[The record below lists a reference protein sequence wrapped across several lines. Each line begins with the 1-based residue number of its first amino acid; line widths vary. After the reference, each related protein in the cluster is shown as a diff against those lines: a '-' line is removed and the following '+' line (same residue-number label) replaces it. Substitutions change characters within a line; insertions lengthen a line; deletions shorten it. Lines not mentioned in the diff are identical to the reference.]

1 MVIFLIERYEIVKDG
16 NEEILIIYLNYKY
29 EFSKDFMNFE
39 NDNNLKEKIK
49 KIKFNG
55 SKVIIMVGTLVLGT
69 LFINASFSPIINNN
83 EISNK
88 NIVKE
93 ETSISTE
100 NKDLEDNVKEEIN
113 NNQDTTNSKKDED
126 TNDKIN
132 FKQNIISDIDNKVNE
147 EKNDKTEEKQVKETI
162 ENAITL
168 YRSNGE
174 ILNLTINEYLI
185 GAVAGEM
192 PASFNIEALK
202 AQAVVSRTYLLKR
215 IKNNNIIIDSTM
227 QQVYKD
233 NNELKNMWKND
244 FDKYYS
250 KIKKAVL
257 DTDKIAIYYNGD
269 YIDALYHSTSNGYTL
284 NSENVWSNAIPYLKS
299 VESKWDLNASSY
311 LKNTNKDIA
320 YVLSLFG
327 IDDINKIQI
336 VSRDDTN
343 HVKEIKVGD
352 KIYKGTTFRSLL
364 KLRSTDFDIMV
375 NDNSVVFITRGFGHG
390 VGMSQYGANGMAN
403 EGYNYID
410 ILNHYYP
417 YIKSIKQC
425 VNNITLLSK

>member
-29 EFSKDFMNFE
+29 EFSKDFINFE

-69 LFINASFSPIINNN
+69 LFINASFSTIINNN

-93 ETSISTE
+93 ETSISIE

-113 NNQDTTNSKKDED
+113 NNQDTTKSKKDED

-132 FKQNIISDIDNKVNE
+132 FKQNIIPDIYNKVNE
-147 EKNDKTEEKQVKETI
+147 EENDKTEEKQVKETI
-162 ENAITL
+162 ENVITL

-410 ILNHYYP
+410 ILNHYYTNV
-417 YIKSIKQC
+417 SIY
-425 VNNITLLSK
+425 

>member
-29 EFSKDFMNFE
+29 EFSKDFINFE

-69 LFINASFSPIINNN
+69 LFINASFSTIINNN

-93 ETSISTE
+93 ETSISIE

-113 NNQDTTNSKKDED
+113 NNQDTTKSKKDED

-132 FKQNIISDIDNKVNE
+132 FKQNIISDIYNKVNE
-147 EKNDKTEEKQVKETI
+147 EENDKTEEKQVKETI
-162 ENAITL
+162 ENVITL

-284 NSENVWSNAIPYLKS
+284 NSEDVWSNAIPYLKS

-390 VGMSQYGANGMAN
+390 VGMSQYDANGMAN

-410 ILNHYYP
+410 ILNHYYTNV
-417 YIKSIKQC
+417 SIY
-425 VNNITLLSK
+425 

>member
-29 EFSKDFMNFE
+29 EFSKDFINFE

-69 LFINASFSPIINNN
+69 LFINASFSTIINNN

-93 ETSISTE
+93 ETSISIE

-113 NNQDTTNSKKDED
+113 NNQDTTKSKKDED

-132 FKQNIISDIDNKVNE
+132 FKQNIISDIYNKVNE
-147 EKNDKTEEKQVKETI
+147 EENDKTEEKQVKETI
-162 ENAITL
+162 ENVITL

-284 NSENVWSNAIPYLKS
+284 NYENVWSNAIPYLKS

-343 HVKEIKVGD
+343 HVKEIKLGD

-410 ILNHYYP
+410 ILNHYYTNV
-417 YIKSIKQC
+417 SIY
-425 VNNITLLSK
+425 

>member
-93 ETSISTE
+93 ETSISIE

-113 NNQDTTNSKKDED
+113 NKQDTTNSKKDED

-147 EKNDKTEEKQVKETI
+147 EENDKTEEKQVKETI

-284 NSENVWSNAIPYLKS
+284 NSENVWSNAIPYLKG

-343 HVKEIKVGD
+343 HVKEIKVGY
-352 KIYKGTTFRSLL
+352 KIYKGTAFRSLL

-410 ILNHYYP
+410 ILNHYYTNV
-417 YIKSIKQC
+417 SIY
-425 VNNITLLSK
+425 

>member
-29 EFSKDFMNFE
+29 EFSKDFINFE

-69 LFINASFSPIINNN
+69 LFINASFSTIINNN

-93 ETSISTE
+93 ETSISIE

-113 NNQDTTNSKKDED
+113 NNQDTTKSKKDED

-132 FKQNIISDIDNKVNE
+132 FKQNIISDIYNKVNE
-147 EKNDKTEEKQVKETI
+147 EENDKTEEKQVKETI
-162 ENAITL
+162 ENVITL

-215 IKNNNIIIDSTM
+215 IKNDNIIIDSTM

-299 VESKWDLNASSY
+299 VENKWDLNASSY

-410 ILNHYYP
+410 ILNHYYTNV
-417 YIKSIKQC
+417 SIY
-425 VNNITLLSK
+425 

>member
-93 ETSISTE
+93 ETSISIE

-147 EKNDKTEEKQVKETI
+147 EENDKTEEKQVKETI

-352 KIYKGTTFRSLL
+352 KIYKGTSFRSLL
-364 KLRSTDFDIMV
+364 KLRSTDFDIIV

-410 ILNHYYP
+410 ILNHYYTNV
-417 YIKSIKQC
+417 SIY
-425 VNNITLLSK
+425 

>member
-93 ETSISTE
+93 ETSISIE

-113 NNQDTTNSKKDED
+113 NKQDTTNSKKDED

-147 EKNDKTEEKQVKETI
+147 EENDKTEEKQVKETI

-192 PASFNIEALK
+192 PASFNIAALK

-352 KIYKGTTFRSLL
+352 KIYKGTVFRSLL

-410 ILNHYYP
+410 ILNHYYTNV
-417 YIKSIKQC
+417 SIY
-425 VNNITLLSK
+425 

>member
-93 ETSISTE
+93 ETSISIE

-132 FKQNIISDIDNKVNE
+132 FKQNIISDIYNKVNE
-147 EKNDKTEEKQVKETI
+147 KENDKTEEKQVKETI

-410 ILNHYYP
+410 ILNHYYTNV
-417 YIKSIKQC
+417 SIY
-425 VNNITLLSK
+425 

>member
-29 EFSKDFMNFE
+29 EFSKDFINFE

-69 LFINASFSPIINNN
+69 LFINASFSTIINNN

-93 ETSISTE
+93 ETSISIE

-113 NNQDTTNSKKDED
+113 NNQDTTKSKKDED

-132 FKQNIISDIDNKVNE
+132 FKQNIISDIYNKVNE
-147 EKNDKTEEKQVKETI
+147 EENDKTEEKQVKETI
-162 ENAITL
+162 ENVITL
-168 YRSNGE
+168 YRSNGQ

-299 VESKWDLNASSY
+299 VENKWDLNASSY

-410 ILNHYYP
+410 ILNHYYTNV
-417 YIKSIKQC
+417 SIY
-425 VNNITLLSK
+425 

>member
-93 ETSISTE
+93 ETSISIE

-132 FKQNIISDIDNKVNE
+132 FKQNIISDIDNKFNE
-147 EKNDKTEEKQVKETI
+147 EENDKTEKKQVKETI

-352 KIYKGTTFRSLL
+352 KIYKGTSFRSLL
-364 KLRSTDFDIMV
+364 KLRSTDFDIIV

-410 ILNHYYP
+410 ILNHYYTNV
-417 YIKSIKQC
+417 SIY
-425 VNNITLLSK
+425 

>member
-29 EFSKDFMNFE
+29 EFSKDFINFE

-93 ETSISTE
+93 ETSISIE

-132 FKQNIISDIDNKVNE
+132 FKQNIISDIYNKVNE
-147 EKNDKTEEKQVKETI
+147 EENDKTEEKQVKETI

-352 KIYKGTTFRSLL
+352 KIYKGTVFRSLL

-410 ILNHYYP
+410 ILNHYYTNV
-417 YIKSIKQC
+417 SIY
-425 VNNITLLSK
+425 

>member
-29 EFSKDFMNFE
+29 EFSKDFINFE
-39 NDNNLKEKIK
+39 NENNLKEKIK
-49 KIKFNG
+49 KIKLNG

-69 LFINASFSPIINNN
+69 LFINASFSTIINNN

-113 NNQDTTNSKKDED
+113 NNQDTTKSKKDED
-126 TNDKIN
+126 TNDKID
-132 FKQNIISDIDNKVNE
+132 FKQNIISDIYNKVNE
-147 EKNDKTEEKQVKETI
+147 EENDKTEEKQVKETI
-162 ENAITL
+162 ENVITL

-215 IKNNNIIIDSTM
+215 IKNNNIIIDYTM

-299 VESKWDLNASSY
+299 VENKWDLNASSY

-410 ILNHYYP
+410 ILNHYYTNV
-417 YIKSIKQC
+417 SIY
-425 VNNITLLSK
+425 

>member
-29 EFSKDFMNFE
+29 EFSKDFINFE

-69 LFINASFSPIINNN
+69 LFINASFSTIINNN

-113 NNQDTTNSKKDED
+113 NNQDTTKSKKDED
-126 TNDKIN
+126 TNDKID
-132 FKQNIISDIDNKVNE
+132 FKQNIISDIYNKVNE
-147 EKNDKTEEKQVKETI
+147 EENDKTEEKQVKETI
-162 ENAITL
+162 ENVITL

-284 NSENVWSNAIPYLKS
+284 NSEDVWSNAIPYLKS

-410 ILNHYYP
+410 ILNHYYTNV
-417 YIKSIKQC
+417 SIY
-425 VNNITLLSK
+425 

>member
-93 ETSISTE
+93 ETSISIE
-100 NKDLEDNVKEEIN
+100 NKDLEENVKEEIN

-147 EKNDKTEEKQVKETI
+147 EENDKTEEKQVKETI

-410 ILNHYYP
+410 ILNHYYTNV
-417 YIKSIKQC
+417 SIY
-425 VNNITLLSK
+425 

>member
-93 ETSISTE
+93 ETSISIE

-147 EKNDKTEEKQVKETI
+147 EENDKTEEKQVKETI

-284 NSENVWSNAIPYLKS
+284 NSENVWSNAIPYLKG

-352 KIYKGTTFRSLL
+352 KIYKGTVFRSLL

-410 ILNHYYP
+410 ILNHYYTNV
-417 YIKSIKQC
+417 SIY
-425 VNNITLLSK
+425 

>member
-93 ETSISTE
+93 ETSISIE

-113 NNQDTTNSKKDED
+113 NNKDTTNSKKDED

-132 FKQNIISDIDNKVNE
+132 FKQNIISDIYNKVNE
-147 EKNDKTEEKQVKETI
+147 EENDKTKEKQVKETI

-202 AQAVVSRTYLLKR
+202 AQAVVSRTYLLKQ

-352 KIYKGTTFRSLL
+352 KIYKGTVFRSLL
-364 KLRSTDFDIMV
+364 NLRSTDFDIMV

-410 ILNHYYP
+410 ILNHYYTNV
-417 YIKSIKQC
+417 SIY
-425 VNNITLLSK
+425 

>member
-29 EFSKDFMNFE
+29 EFSKDFINFE

-69 LFINASFSPIINNN
+69 LFINASFSTIINNN

-93 ETSISTE
+93 ETSISIE

-113 NNQDTTNSKKDED
+113 NNQDTRKSKKDED
-126 TNDKIN
+126 TNDKID
-132 FKQNIISDIDNKVNE
+132 FKQNIISDIYNKVNE
-147 EKNDKTEEKQVKETI
+147 EENDKTEEKQVKETI
-162 ENAITL
+162 ENVITL

-410 ILNHYYP
+410 ILNHYYTNV
-417 YIKSIKQC
+417 SIY
-425 VNNITLLSK
+425 

>member
-29 EFSKDFMNFE
+29 EFSKDFVNFE

-69 LFINASFSPIINNN
+69 LFINASFSTIINNN

-93 ETSISTE
+93 ETSISIE

-113 NNQDTTNSKKDED
+113 NNQDTTKSKKDED

-132 FKQNIISDIDNKVNE
+132 FKQNIISDIYNKVNE
-147 EKNDKTEEKQVKETI
+147 EENDKTEEKQVKETI
-162 ENAITL
+162 ENVITL

-410 ILNHYYP
+410 ILNHYYTNV
-417 YIKSIKQC
+417 SIY
-425 VNNITLLSK
+425 

>member
-93 ETSISTE
+93 ETSISIE
-100 NKDLEDNVKEEIN
+100 NKDLEDNVKGEIN

-147 EKNDKTEEKQVKETI
+147 EENDKTEEKQVKETI

-410 ILNHYYP
+410 ILNHYYTNV
-417 YIKSIKQC
+417 SIY
-425 VNNITLLSK
+425 

>member
-1 MVIFLIERYEIVKDG
+1 MGKELHKHI
-16 NEEILIIYLNYKY
+16 KY
-29 EFSKDFMNFE
+29 IQK
-39 NDNNLKEKIK
+39 NLIK

-410 ILNHYYP
+410 ILNHYYTNV
-417 YIKSIKQC
+417 SIY
-425 VNNITLLSK
+425 

>member
-29 EFSKDFMNFE
+29 EFSKDFINFE

-93 ETSISTE
+93 ETSISIE

-132 FKQNIISDIDNKVNE
+132 FKQNIISDIYNKVNE
-147 EKNDKTEEKQVKETI
+147 EENDKTEEKQVKETI

-336 VSRDDTN
+336 VSREDTN

-352 KIYKGTTFRSLL
+352 KIYKGTVFRSLL

-410 ILNHYYP
+410 ILNHYYTNV
-417 YIKSIKQC
+417 SIY
-425 VNNITLLSK
+425 

>member
-93 ETSISTE
+93 ETSISIE

-132 FKQNIISDIDNKVNE
+132 FKQNIISDIYNKVNE
-147 EKNDKTEEKQVKETI
+147 EENDKTEEKQVKETI

-410 ILNHYYP
+410 ILNHYYTNV
-417 YIKSIKQC
+417 SIY
-425 VNNITLLSK
+425 

>member
-1 MVIFLIERYEIVKDG
+1 MIERYEIVKDG
-16 NEEILIIYLNYKY
+16 NKEILIIYLNYKY

-88 NIVKE
+88 NRVKE
-93 ETSISTE
+93 ETSISIE

-147 EKNDKTEEKQVKETI
+147 EENDKTEEKQVKETI

-352 KIYKGTTFRSLL
+352 KIYKGTVFRSLL

-410 ILNHYYP
+410 ILNHYYTNV
-417 YIKSIKQC
+417 SIY
-425 VNNITLLSK
+425 

>member
-29 EFSKDFMNFE
+29 EFSKDFINFE

-93 ETSISTE
+93 ETSISIE

-113 NNQDTTNSKKDED
+113 NNQDTTKSKKDED

-132 FKQNIISDIDNKVNE
+132 FKQNIISDIYNKVNE
-147 EKNDKTEEKQVKETI
+147 EENDKTEEKQVKETI
-162 ENAITL
+162 ENVITL

-352 KIYKGTTFRSLL
+352 KIYKGTVFRSLL

-410 ILNHYYP
+410 ILNHYYTNV
-417 YIKSIKQC
+417 SIY
-425 VNNITLLSK
+425 

>member
-132 FKQNIISDIDNKVNE
+132 FKQNIISDIYNKVNE
-147 EKNDKTEEKQVKETI
+147 EENDKTEEKQVKETI

-352 KIYKGTTFRSLL
+352 KIYKGTVFRSLL

-410 ILNHYYP
+410 ILNHYYTNV
-417 YIKSIKQC
+417 SIY
-425 VNNITLLSK
+425 

>member
-100 NKDLEDNVKEEIN
+100 NKDLEDNIKEEIN

-132 FKQNIISDIDNKVNE
+132 FKQNIISDIYNKVNE
-147 EKNDKTEEKQVKETI
+147 KENDKTEEKQVKETI

-284 NSENVWSNAIPYLKS
+284 NSENVWSNAIPYLKG

-410 ILNHYYP
+410 ILNHYYTNV
-417 YIKSIKQC
+417 SIY
-425 VNNITLLSK
+425 

>member
-29 EFSKDFMNFE
+29 EFSKDFINFE

-93 ETSISTE
+93 ETSISIE

-132 FKQNIISDIDNKVNE
+132 FKQNIISDIYNKVNE
-147 EKNDKTEEKQVKETI
+147 EENDKTEEKQVKETI
-162 ENAITL
+162 ENVITL

-410 ILNHYYP
+410 ILNHYYTNV
-417 YIKSIKQC
+417 SIY
-425 VNNITLLSK
+425 

>member
-93 ETSISTE
+93 ETSISIE

-132 FKQNIISDIDNKVNE
+132 FKQNIISDIYNKVNE
-147 EKNDKTEEKQVKETI
+147 KENDKTEEKQVKETI
-162 ENAITL
+162 ENVITL

-269 YIDALYHSTSNGYTL
+269 YIDALYHSTSNDYTL

-352 KIYKGTTFRSLL
+352 KIYKGTVFRSLL

-410 ILNHYYP
+410 ILNHYYTNV
-417 YIKSIKQC
+417 SIY
-425 VNNITLLSK
+425 

>member
-29 EFSKDFMNFE
+29 EFSKDFINFE

-69 LFINASFSPIINNN
+69 LFINASFSTIINNN

-93 ETSISTE
+93 ETSISIE

-113 NNQDTTNSKKDED
+113 NNQDTTKSKKDED

-132 FKQNIISDIDNKVNE
+132 FKQNIISDIYNKVNE
-147 EKNDKTEEKQVKETI
+147 EENDKTEEKQVKETI
-162 ENAITL
+162 ENVITL

-284 NSENVWSNAIPYLKS
+284 NSENVWSNAISYLKS
-299 VESKWDLNASSY
+299 VENKWDLNASSY

-410 ILNHYYP
+410 ILNHYYTNV
-417 YIKSIKQC
+417 SIY
-425 VNNITLLSK
+425 

>member
-1 MVIFLIERYEIVKDG
+1 MVIFLIERYEIVKDR

-93 ETSISTE
+93 ETSISIE
-100 NKDLEDNVKEEIN
+100 NKDLEENVKEEIN

-147 EKNDKTEEKQVKETI
+147 EENDKTEEKQVKETI

-284 NSENVWSNAIPYLKS
+284 NSENVWSNAISYLKS

-352 KIYKGTTFRSLL
+352 KIYKGTVFRSLL

-410 ILNHYYP
+410 ILNHYYTNV
-417 YIKSIKQC
+417 SIY
-425 VNNITLLSK
+425 

>member
-93 ETSISTE
+93 ETSISIE

-132 FKQNIISDIDNKVNE
+132 FKQNIISDIYNKVNE

-284 NSENVWSNAIPYLKS
+284 NSENVWSNAIPYLKG

-311 LKNTNKDIA
+311 LKNTNKDIV

-410 ILNHYYP
+410 ILNHYYTNV
-417 YIKSIKQC
+417 SIY
-425 VNNITLLSK
+425 

>member
-29 EFSKDFMNFE
+29 EFSKDFTNFE

-93 ETSISTE
+93 ETSISIE

-132 FKQNIISDIDNKVNE
+132 FKQNIISDIYNKVNE
-147 EKNDKTEEKQVKETI
+147 KENDKTEEKKVKETI

-284 NSENVWSNAIPYLKS
+284 NSENVWSNAIPYLKG

-327 IDDINKIQI
+327 IYDINKIQI

-364 KLRSTDFDIMV
+364 RLRSTDFDIMV

-410 ILNHYYP
+410 ILNHYYTNV
-417 YIKSIKQC
+417 SIY
-425 VNNITLLSK
+425 

>member
-29 EFSKDFMNFE
+29 EFSKDFINFE

-69 LFINASFSPIINNN
+69 LFINASFSTIINNN

-113 NNQDTTNSKKDED
+113 NNQDTTKSKKDED
-126 TNDKIN
+126 TNDKID
-132 FKQNIISDIDNKVNE
+132 FKQNIISDIYNKVNE
-147 EKNDKTEEKQVKETI
+147 EENDKTEEKQVKETI
-162 ENAITL
+162 ENVITL

-299 VESKWDLNASSY
+299 VENKWDLNASSY

-410 ILNHYYP
+410 ILNHYYTNV
-417 YIKSIKQC
+417 SIY
-425 VNNITLLSK
+425 

>member
-93 ETSISTE
+93 ETSISIE

-147 EKNDKTEEKQVKETI
+147 EENDKTEKKQVKETI

-410 ILNHYYP
+410 ILNHYYTNV
-417 YIKSIKQC
+417 SIY
-425 VNNITLLSK
+425 

>member
-29 EFSKDFMNFE
+29 EFSKEFINFE

-69 LFINASFSPIINNN
+69 LFINASFSTIINNN

-93 ETSISTE
+93 ETSISIE

-113 NNQDTTNSKKDED
+113 NNQDTTKSKKDED

-132 FKQNIISDIDNKVNE
+132 FKQNIISDIYNKVNE
-147 EKNDKTEEKQVKETI
+147 EENDKTEEKQVKETI
-162 ENAITL
+162 ENVITL

-410 ILNHYYP
+410 ILNHYYTNV
-417 YIKSIKQC
+417 SIY
-425 VNNITLLSK
+425 

>member
-93 ETSISTE
+93 ETSISIE

-284 NSENVWSNAIPYLKS
+284 NSENVWSNAIPYLKG

-410 ILNHYYP
+410 ILNHYYTNV
-417 YIKSIKQC
+417 SIY
-425 VNNITLLSK
+425 

>member
-93 ETSISTE
+93 ETSISNE
-100 NKDLEDNVKEEIN
+100 NKDLEENVKEEIN

-132 FKQNIISDIDNKVNE
+132 FKQNIISDIYNKVNE
-147 EKNDKTEEKQVKETI
+147 EENDKTEEKQVKETI

-202 AQAVVSRTYLLKR
+202 AQAVVSRTYLLKQ

-284 NSENVWSNAIPYLKS
+284 NSENVWSNAIPYLKG

-410 ILNHYYP
+410 ILNHYYTNV
-417 YIKSIKQC
+417 SIY
-425 VNNITLLSK
+425 

>member
-29 EFSKDFMNFE
+29 EFSKDFINFE

-69 LFINASFSPIINNN
+69 LFINASFSTIINNN

-93 ETSISTE
+93 ETSISIE

-113 NNQDTTNSKKDED
+113 NNQDTTKSKKDED

-132 FKQNIISDIDNKVNE
+132 FKQNIISDIYNKVNE
-147 EKNDKTEEKQVKETI
+147 EENDKTEEKQVKETI
-162 ENAITL
+162 ENVITL

-215 IKNNNIIIDSTM
+215 IKNDNIIIDSTM

-410 ILNHYYP
+410 ILNHYYTNV
-417 YIKSIKQC
+417 SIY
-425 VNNITLLSK
+425 